1 MMAVNSLRRKQ
12 NAVNKGRG
20 GGPVVYM
27 VQLKLA
33 VLNQSHLACSK
44 MAAVPAKPMWLEP
57 GVPVLV
63 LVLVPVPVPIP
74 IPILVLILIIILEL
88 ILILVLILIFE

>member
-63 LVLVPVPVPIP
+63 LVLVPIPVP
-74 IPILVLILIIILEL
+74 IPILVLVLIIILDL